1 MICSR
6 KYSSHSKIHH
16 HDFDTKKRIRNF
28 LLAICNNNLFSFFDY
43 KNNNHCD
50 EDMFSQNK
58 QLEMIP
64 PPPAPPAFLAVPSGM
79 HIKVFLIFKGKLGHP
94 LLASFGNKSE
104 LQPTSLESAV
114 VKLNLYT
121 NFNVVFFIF
130 FYGFERS
137 LGFFPPAMSFCPW
150 LQQSESA
157 CDETVFLNTVC
168 YSF

>member
-1 MICSR
+1 MTLTQKREYVISYLPSVIIICSVSLII
-6 KYSSHSKIHH
+6 K
-16 HDFDTKKRIRNF
+16 TTTTVMRICFHRISNWRWF
-28 LLAICNNNLFSFFDY
+28 
-43 KNNNHCD
+43 
-50 EDMFSQNK
+50 
-58 QLEMIP
+58 

-157 CDETVFLNTVC
+157 CDETVFLNAVC

>member
-43 KNNNHCD
+43 KNNNRCD

-58 QLEMIP
+58 QLKMIFFSP
-64 PPPAPPAFLAVPSGM
+64 SAFLAVQSGI

-94 LLASFGNKSE
+94 LLAIFGNKSE

-114 VKLNLYT
+114 VKLNLYS
-121 NFNVVFFIF
+121 NFNVVFFF
-130 FYGFERS
+130 FFMGLR
-137 LGFFPPAMSFCPW
+137 G
-150 LQQSESA
+150 
-157 CDETVFLNTVC
+157 V
-168 YSF
+168 